1 MKTGGSK
8 LVVNDTRLEAEV
20 AELFRKAETVDAEE
34 DQRYGKGKRGDELP
48 KELVF
53 RESRL
58 KKIPSVPAKRA
69 G

>member
-1 MKTGGSK
+1 MR
-8 LVVNDTRLEAEV
+8 LVWKRL
-20 AELFRKAETVDAEE
+20 LKKAESVDAEE
-34 DQRYGKGKRGDELP
+34 DQRYGKGKSKRGDELP
-48 KELVF
+48 RELVF